1 MASSSLAG
9 VTATAFFGGGAAFFL
24 PKSATVLKV
33 TGLEADGAGLD
44 ATEKFPSI
52 SETPMHAAAEDAARE
67 AIASDGAGKDSFSL
81 WSVNV
86 NAEVT
91 RTTCFLLERWC
102 D

>member
-33 TGLEADGAGLD
+33 TALEADGAGLD

-52 SETPMHAAAEDAARE
+52 SETPMDAAAVDAARE
-67 AIASDGAGKDSFSL
+67 AIARSGAGKYNLSL
-81 WSVNV
+81 WTV
-86 NAEVT
+86 NAKC
-91 RTTCFLLERWC
+91 RSNKAYLFLV
-102 D
+102 